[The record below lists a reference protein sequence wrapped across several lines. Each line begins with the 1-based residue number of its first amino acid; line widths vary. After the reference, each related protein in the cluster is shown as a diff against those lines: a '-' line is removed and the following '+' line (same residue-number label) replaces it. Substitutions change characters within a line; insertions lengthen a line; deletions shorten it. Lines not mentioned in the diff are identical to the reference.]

1 MESHGEFP
9 SRGIELIGAI
19 DEEHRL
25 QARAPAD
32 VPTGPVRIIVLP
44 LNDDG
49 TSGVSAQEVEAPWSD
64 ELKDTRQDIYTVD
77 DGSPVDAP

>member
-1 MESHGEFP
+1 
-9 SRGIELIGAI
+9 
-19 DEEHRL
+19 
-25 QARAPAD
+25 
-32 VPTGPVRIIVLP
+32 VLP